1 MARRTNYSYD
11 KRQRELKRQKKRE
24 EKAEKRRLKRE
35 EKAEDAPV
43 EGEEGSDR
51 DLESTDGVPS
61 DEDRDED
68 EGSEDE

>member
-35 EKAEDAPV
+35 EKAGGAPV
-43 EGEEGSDR
+43 EGEEGTDK
-51 DLESTDGVPS
+51 DLESADVAQS
-61 DEDRDED
+61 DDDRDED
-68 EGSEDE
+68 SEDE